1 MNESDKAIYGFMAE
15 FKTPDLLIEAEKQ
28 ACEEGYQE
36 IEIYT
41 PFPVEGLRKPRNPG
55 RNRIALSA
63 LVGGGIGTI
72 GSYFVEYYSA
82 VIDYPINVGGR
93 PHHSW
98 PAFIPAVVE
107 VAILGAVLG
116 AVVSMFLLN
125 GLPKLYHPVF
135 NVPRFELATRDRF
148 FLCIKA
154 SDPRFDNIETKHF
167 LENLAA
173 VNVYGAEE

>member
-1 MNESDKAIYGFMAE
+1 MSESGKAIYGFMAE
-15 FKTPDLLIEAEKQ
+15 FKTPDLLIEAEKR

-41 PFPVEGLRKPRNPG
+41 PFPVEGLRKARGPG

-63 LVGGGIGTI
+63 LVGGCIGAI

-116 AVVSMFLLN
+116 TVVSMFLLN

-135 NVPRFELATRDRF
+135 NVPQFERATRDGF

-154 SDPRFDNIETKHF
+154 SDPRFDSARTKHF

-173 VNVYGAEE
+173 ANVYGVEG